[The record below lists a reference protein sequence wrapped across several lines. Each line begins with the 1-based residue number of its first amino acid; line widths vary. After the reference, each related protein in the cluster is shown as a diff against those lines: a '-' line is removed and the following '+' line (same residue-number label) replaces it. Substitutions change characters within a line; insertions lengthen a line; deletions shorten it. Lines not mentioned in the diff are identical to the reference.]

1 MKKSSIVI
9 LVDRYMYFLQN
20 CQKLEKKEKK
30 EENING
36 NGNLRETFIK

>member
-20 CQKLEKKEKK
+20 CQKLEKKE
-30 EENING
+30 ENING

>member
-20 CQKLEKKEKK
+20 CQKLGKK